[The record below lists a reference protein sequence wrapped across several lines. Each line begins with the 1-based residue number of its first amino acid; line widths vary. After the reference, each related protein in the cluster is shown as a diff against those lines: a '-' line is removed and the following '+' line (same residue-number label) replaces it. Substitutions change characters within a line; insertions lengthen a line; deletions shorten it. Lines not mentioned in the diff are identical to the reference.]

1 MMHRTFTVVGVTV
14 ALLPWPAGAQERID
28 GTPET
33 LPPPSAYLGLS
44 LQVGQARGQFADYV
58 DYGGGGGAYL
68 VYRPNRRGPFGVRLD
83 LMYLNY
89 GSQTHSYPLVPGI
102 VVDVTTDNQIFQI
115 ALGPQLTIGQGALQA
130 YGFGTFGGSFFST
143 TSGVEGSDQNNQQ
156 FASTTNHS
164 DATFS
169 SEFGGG
175 VLVRL
180 SRGPPVLLDI
190 GARYLKN
197 GRVTYVTKDGVTI
210 SGNQLLVN
218 PVNSDAN
225 LIVYHLGVSI
235 GARRGSGGESP

>member
-1 MMHRTFTVVGVTV
+1 MMHRTFTVVGLAV
-14 ALLPWPAGAQERID
+14 ALLPWPVGAQVRFD
-28 GTPET
+28 GRAEP
-33 LPPPSAYLGLS
+33 LSPPGAYLGLS
-44 LQVGQARGQFADYV
+44 LQVGQAKGQFAAYV
-58 DYGGGGGAYL
+58 DYGGGLGGYL
-68 VYRPNRRGPFGVRLD
+68 VVRPNRRGPFGVRLD

-89 GSQTHSYPLVPGI
+89 GSQTHSYPLVPGV

-115 ALGPQLTIGQGALQA
+115 ALGPQLTLGQGALQA

-175 VLVRL
+175 VLVRV
-180 SRGPPVLLDI
+180 SRSQPVLLDI

-197 GRVTYVTKDGVTI
+197 GRVTYVTKERVTI
-210 SGNQLLVN
+210 VGNQLLVN
-218 PVNSDAN
+218 PVDSEAN
-225 LIVYHLGVSI
+225 LLVYHLGVTI
-235 GARRGSGGESP
+235 GVR

>member
-1 MMHRTFTVVGVTV
+1 MLSTFTAVGFAV
-14 ALLPWPAGAQERID
+14 ALFPWPADAQEGFD
-28 GTPET
+28 GTPEA
-33 LPPPSAYLGLS
+33 LSPPSAYLGLS

-68 VYRPNRRGPFGVRLD
+68 VVRPNRRGPFGVRLD

-130 YGFGTFGGSFFST
+130 YGFGSVGGSFFTT
-143 TSGVEGSDQNNQQ
+143 TSGVEGTDQNNQS
-156 FASTTNHS
+156 FASTTNHA

-175 VLVRL
+175 VLVRV
-180 SRGPPVLLDI
+180 SRGLPLLLDI

-197 GRVTYVTKDGVTI
+197 GRVTYVTKERVTI

-218 PVNSDAN
+218 PVDSEAN
-225 LIVYHLGVSI
+225 LIVFHLGVSI
-235 GARRGSGGESP
+235 GLRRGSGGESP